1 MTVYDSR
8 RALRVNSDLC
18 AACELHFQQ
27 RGEIAGVGKAQPGVP
42 RIIHEKS
49 VDELRRMGE
58 NAGNGL
64 DNLDRRYKLAV
75 CNLEGDIDL

>member
-1 MTVYDSR
+1 MTLGEHYALIVICVPLVNCISSR
-8 RALRVNSDLC
+8 EARSP
-18 AACELHFQQ
+18 EL
-27 RGEIAGVGKAQPGVP
+27 VKLNLGVP

-75 CNLEGDIDL
+75 CW